1 MENKFIGVTF
11 VFYKKSKSKY
21 HAIQSSYIF
30 KLKPFEFLKTDILK
44 KAEEIIDVYL
54 SDYVFLGISDLYMT
68 EKLDVYNY
76 LGRTSFY
83 KLKDEEKADSMVLNI
98 KEINQRLERTHKN
111 YKKNLINVGF
121 VYFNK
126 DAEGK
131 EFNSTIIVYTVIKD
145 FDDLKTIYRI
155 AEGSN
160 FKNKIVKFSIE
171 NLNKRDLKF
180 KGISDF
186 YYVKNEGLF
195 ESEGVFE
202 SKEDIIVDILSWD
215 KELKK
220 ELDNIYKDY
229 LFVK

>member
-1 MENKFIGVTF
+1 GVTF

-131 EFNSTIIVYTVIKD
+131 EFNSTIIV
-145 FDDLKTIYRI
+145 
-155 AEGSN
+155 
-160 FKNKIVKFSIE
+160 
-171 NLNKRDLKF
+171 
-180 KGISDF
+180 
-186 YYVKNEGLF
+186 
-195 ESEGVFE
+195 
-202 SKEDIIVDILSWD
+202 
-215 KELKK
+215 
-220 ELDNIYKDY
+220 
-229 LFVK
+229 

>member
-1 MENKFIGVTF
+1 
-11 VFYKKSKSKY
+11 
-21 HAIQSSYIF
+21 
-30 KLKPFEFLKTDILK
+30 
-44 KAEEIIDVYL
+44 
-54 SDYVFLGISDLYMT
+54 
-68 EKLDVYNY
+68 
-76 LGRTSFY
+76 
-83 KLKDEEKADSMVLNI
+83 
-98 KEINQRLERTHKN
+98 
-111 YKKNLINVGF
+111 